1 MKKYTTF
8 LSEQMQILNE
18 KGPEG
23 KFANLS
29 ATSIAGLGGG
39 GRASDVVVSDM
50 GSVNPLLRNAN
61 TLYDMSNI
69 ISKLPG
75 LSNEYSEAQLKQIF
89 NNMGNEER
97 RRTIGYINSLKSFKD
112 SQTMKLLDGL
122 LKQSLEKHQVVPK
135 TFIPNR
141 QGNWSTRR

>member
-18 KGPEG
+18 KSEDG

-29 ATSIAGLGGG
+29 STSIAGLGGG
-39 GRASDVVVSDM
+39 ESDFVVSDM
-50 GSVNPLLRNAN
+50 GSVNPLLRNAD